1 MAGKA
6 FMQSTRYKTFS
17 RFNSMNQTWNN
28 PCFAF
33 SGKLLLLKKETDTFH
48 IPTLDEVIKTFGK
61 PSWKQEMAEKN
72 GRYIFMLSYPTD
84 QQNTDVWQ
92 WTDLRSSF
100 YLIPQESY
108 LTAGRCSEIIYWNE
122 HSLYCPHCG
131 TRTRQQETI
140 MKKCPS
146 CGYEIYPP
154 IATAI
159 IVLIH
164 KGEEVLLVRAHNF
177 RGDFY
182 GLVAGFLEPGET
194 LEQCVRREVIEET
207 GLEIENIRYFG
218 SQPWPFPCGLMVG
231 FEADYKHGEIKL
243 QQEELADARFFNR
256 HNLPPIPKK
265 MSIARHL
272 IDHWLNQYETD
283 LSD

>member
-1 MAGKA
+1 
-6 FMQSTRYKTFS
+6 
-17 RFNSMNQTWNN
+17 MNQTWNN

-33 SGKLLLLKKETDTFH
+33 SGKLLLLRKENNSFH
-48 IPTLDEVIKTFGK
+48 IPTQGEVVKTFGEAN
-61 PSWKQEMAEKN
+61 WKQPLKDKN
-72 GRYIFMLSYPTD
+72 GREVLILSYPANLPD
-84 QQNTDVWQ
+84 FEIWQ

-100 YLIPQESY
+100 YLISQESY
-108 LTAGRCSEIIYWNE
+108 LTAGKCSEIVYWNE

-131 TRTRQQETI
+131 ERTIQKDTI

-164 KGEEVLLVRAHNF
+164 KGEEALLVRAHNF

-194 LEQCVRREVIEET
+194 LEQCVTREVMEET
-207 GLEIENIRYFG
+207 GLEIENIRYFD
-218 SQPWPFPCGLMVG
+218 SQPWPYPCGLMVG
-231 FEADYKHGEIKL
+231 FEADYKSGEIKL
-243 QQEELADARFFNR
+243 QKEELADARFFTKQ
-256 HNLPPIPKK
+256 NLPQIPKK
-265 MSIARHL
+265 MSIARRL
-272 IDHWLNQYETD
+272 IDHWLSE
-283 LSD
+283 